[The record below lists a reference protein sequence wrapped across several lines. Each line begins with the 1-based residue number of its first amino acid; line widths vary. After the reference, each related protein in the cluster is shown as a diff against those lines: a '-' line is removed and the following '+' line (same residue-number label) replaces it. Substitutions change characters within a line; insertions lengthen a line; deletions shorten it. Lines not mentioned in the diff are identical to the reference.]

1 MKSSVATV
9 AKRYAKAL
17 FDLSTE
23 QGNLDL
29 VRGDLDHLA
38 GLATDSTDFEAF
50 LENPRIPV
58 TEKDQIFRRLFKDP
72 ESPTLRFVRFLNA
85 KYRSNILPDICGAFA
100 EMHDEQKGILKVHVT
115 SAHDL
120 SQAQTGALTGKLAD
134 RTGKTISL
142 TTDVDPDL
150 IGGFR
155 MKIGDE
161 ITDLSIANKL
171 AKFRLNVI
179 NS

>member
-1 MKSSVATV
+1 MKSTV

-23 QGNLDL
+23 QGRLDF
-29 VRGDLDHLA
+29 VRGDLDHLSA
-38 GLATDSTDFEAF
+38 LAAESEDFTAF
-50 LENPRIPV
+50 LENPRISV
-58 TEKDQIFRRLFKDP
+58 TDKDQIFRRLFKDP
-72 ESPTLRFVRFLNA
+72 ESPTLKFVRFLNG
-85 KYRSNILPDICGAFA
+85 KHRSDILPDVCAAFA

-115 SAHDL
+115 SAHEL

-134 RTGKTISL
+134 RTGKTIFL
-142 TTDVDPDL
+142 TTDVDSDL
-150 IGGFR
+150 IGGFK

-161 ITDLSIANKL
+161 ITDLTIVNKL
-171 AKFRLNVI
+171 KKFRLNVI